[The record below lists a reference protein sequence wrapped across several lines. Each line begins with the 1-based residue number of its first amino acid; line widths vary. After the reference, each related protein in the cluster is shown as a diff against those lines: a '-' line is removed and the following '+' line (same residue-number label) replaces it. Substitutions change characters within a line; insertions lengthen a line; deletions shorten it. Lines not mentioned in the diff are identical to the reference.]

1 MRIFLC
7 GGGDGIQALEAYR
20 KLSDIMDKER
30 PLLYVP
36 LAMNEEEHPYNECL
50 NWIKNELSDFNINKI
65 EMVRTF
71 EEFANKDYYNYS
83 AIFIGGGNTYKLL
96 KGIKDSRAF
105 GKLKEFII
113 NDGIV
118 FGGSAGAIIF
128 GKDLDAC
135 KLDDTNDVNLK
146 DTEGFDVLNGIS
158 LLCHYTNRTIEKDK
172 QSTEYLLSIS
182 SNRELVALPEEDTIF
197 INGDDIE
204 LIGNKSYYIFKDGE
218 KKEIRNSNII

>member
-1 MRIFLC
+1 
-7 GGGDGIQALEAYR
+7 
-20 KLSDIMDKER
+20 MDKER

-218 KKEIRNSNII
+218 RKEIRNSNII

>member
-1 MRIFLC
+1 
-7 GGGDGIQALEAYR
+7 
-20 KLSDIMDKER
+20 
-30 PLLYVP
+30 
-36 LAMNEEEHPYNECL
+36 
-50 NWIKNELSDFNINKI
+50 
-65 EMVRTF
+65 MVRTF

-96 KGIKDSRAF
+96 KGIKDSRVF
-105 GKLKEFII
+105 GKLKEFIS

-135 KLDDTNDVNLK
+135 KLDDTNYVNLE

-158 LLCHYTNRTIEKDK
+158 LLCHYTNRNIDKDK

-182 SNRELVALPEEDTIF
+182 NNREIWALPEEDTVF
-197 INGDDIE
+197 INGENIE
-204 LIGNKSYYIFKDGE
+204 VIGNRLYYIFNNGE
-218 KKEIRNSNII
+218 RTEISPK

>member
-7 GGGDGIQALEAYR
+7 GGGDGIQVLDAYR
-20 KLSDIMDKER
+20 KLSEIIDKER

-36 LAMNEEEHPYNECL
+36 LAMNEEEYPYNECL

-96 KGIKDSRAF
+96 KGIKDSRVF
-105 GKLKEFII
+105 GKLKEFIN

-135 KLDDTNDVNLK
+135 KLDDTNYVNLE

-158 LLCHYTNRTIEKDK
+158 LLCHYTNRNIDKDK

-182 SNRELVALPEEDTIF
+182 NNREIWALPEEDTVF
-197 INGDDIE
+197 INGENIE
-204 LIGNKSYYIFKDGE
+204 VIGNRLYYIFNNGE
-218 KKEIRNSNII
+218 RTEISPK

>member
-20 KLSDIMDKER
+20 KLIDIMDKER

-50 NWIKNELSDFNINKI
+50 NWIKNELSDFNIYKI

-158 LLCHYTNRTIEKDK
+158 LLCNYTNRTIEKDK

-218 KKEIRNSNII
+218 RKEIRNSNII